1 MKNWRFF
8 TFVFFIGLV
17 FIVIVIR
24 LFSLQIIKHSFYKKL
39 AANQHQNFET
49 IYPLRGE
56 IFMKDKRTNSDSR
69 SLLFPIAINK
79 EYWNVYAVPK
89 EIKEKEET
97 VVKLSPLLDIEEE
110 EIKKKIDK
118 SNDPY
123 EPLKNK
129 INEETYKKI
138 KELNVGGIYFQKENW
153 RYFPASEM
161 ASHLIGFV
169 GYEGDKK
176 VGRYGIEEYYEK
188 ELSGKTGFIEAKKD
202 SLGELIA
209 VGERILAVP
218 EDGADLI
225 LTIDPNLQYFI
236 EEKIKQR
243 VQELKAESGTI
254 IVMEVESGAIKAMA
268 SWPAF
273 NPNKYNEVEDA
284 SLFLNPAIDGVF
296 EPGSVFK
303 VITMAAALDKGLIDP
318 NTTYED
324 RGFVE
329 ISGHIIKN
337 ATEKAYGV
345 QTMTQVLEK
354 SLNSGAIFVQ
364 QKLDKDDFRSYIE
377 NFGFG
382 SRTGIDLSGE
392 ERGNLSNLKKK
403 KDLEYATVSFGQG
416 ISVTPIQLVAA
427 FGAIANDG
435 ILLKPYVVEKII
447 YKNGEEEITK
457 PQEIR
462 RVISSEAASR
472 LTAMMV
478 STVKNSFDK
487 KAWVPGYS
495 IAGKTGT
502 AQIPDLEKGGYS
514 DETIHT
520 FGEFFPAYD
529 PRFVLLIKV
538 DKPIGI
544 RFAADSITPLGRQIT
559 EYILN
564 YYEISPSQ

>member
-1 MKNWRFF
+1 MKNWRFY
-8 TFVFFIGLV
+8 TFVFFIGLI
-17 FIVIVIR
+17 FIVVVLR

-49 IYPLRGE
+49 VYPVRGE
-56 IFMKDKRTNSDSR
+56 IFMKDKHTNSDSR

-79 EYWNVYAVPK
+79 DYWTIYAVPK

-97 VVKLSPLLDIEEE
+97 VTKLSPLLNINEEE
-110 EIKKKIDK
+110 LKKKISK
-118 SNDPY
+118 LNDPY
-123 EPLKNK
+123 ELLKNK
-129 INEETYKKI
+129 VEEENYNKI
-138 KELNVGGIYFQKENW
+138 KDLSIDGVYFQKESW
-153 RYFPASEM
+153 RYFPAGEM
-161 ASHLIGFV
+161 ACHLVGFV
-169 GYEGDKK
+169 GFYGDEKIGRDGLEEHYE
-176 VGRYGIEEYYEK
+176 EK
-188 ELSGKTGFIEAKKD
+188 LSGKTGFIEAKRD
-202 SLGELIA
+202 SLGELIN
-209 VGERILAVP
+209 VGEKILAVP

-225 LTIDPNLQYFI
+225 LTIDPNIQYFI
-236 EEKIKQR
+236 EGKIKQR
-243 VQELKAESGTI
+243 VQELEATSGTI
-254 IVMEVESGAIKAMA
+254 IVMEVKSGAIKAMA
-268 SWPAF
+268 SWPTF
-273 NPNKYNEVEDA
+273 NPNKYNEVEDIG
-284 SLFLNPAIDGVF
+284 LFLNPVIDGVF

-303 VITMAAALDKGLIDP
+303 IITMAAALDKGLIDP

-324 RGFVE
+324 KGFVE

-337 ATEKAYGV
+337 ATEKANGV

-364 QKLDKDDFRSYIE
+364 QKLGKDNFKDYVE
-377 NFGFG
+377 KFGFG
-382 SRTGIDLSGE
+382 QKTGIDLSGE
-392 ERGNLSNLKKK
+392 EKGNISNLKKK
-403 KDLEYATVSFGQG
+403 KDLEYATASFGQG
-416 ISVTPIQLVAA
+416 IAVTPIQLVVA

-435 ILLKPYVVEKII
+435 VLLRPYIVEKVIYKSGEEKII
-447 YKNGEEEITK
+447 QS
-457 PQEIR
+457 QEIR
-462 RVISSEAASR
+462 RVISSDAASR

-495 IAGKTGT
+495 VAGKTGT

-538 DKPIGI
+538 DKPKGI

-564 YYEISPSQ
+564 YYEIPPSQ